1 VRLVV
6 EAPAIGGDAR
16 LGDSICVSGCCLS
29 VVAADADRLE
39 FQLGEETLAR
49 TALGTLAPGAGVNL
63 ERSLRLADRL
73 GGHLVTGHVDGV
85 GRLVSRVDAGEWSTC
100 RFAAPTRLLAQMA
113 EKGSIAVSGVSL
125 TVVGAAWATVRLL
138 DIGVDLV
145 LGVIMDRT
153 RTPWGR
159 YRVWMIIGGPI
170 LMVSVYQLFLAKA
183 GIGAGYLIFWLLVYY
198 LGTSIIG
205 LAHSAWGATLTKS
218 YDERSRVFGVLAAVG
233 VIV

>member
-1 VRLVV
+1 MQGEADTPRLRYSCPVVPRPPVARLMFTGLVETVGRIVAVLSEPPGVRLVV
-6 EAPAIGGDAR
+6 DAPAIGGDAR

-29 VVAADADRLE
+29 VVAANAHRLE

-49 TALGTLAPGAGVNL
+49 TALGALEAGAGVNL

-125 TVVGAAWATVRLL
+125 TVVDVATA
-138 DIGVDLV
+138 DFGV
-145 LGVIMDRT
+145 
-153 RTPWGR
+153 
-159 YRVWMIIGGPI
+159 
-170 LMVSVYQLFLAKA
+170 A
-183 GIGAGYLIFWLLVYY
+183 LIPHTL
-198 LGTSIIG
+198 
-205 LAHSAWGATLTKS
+205 GATTL
-218 YDERSRVFGVLAAVG
+218 GALAVG
-233 VIV
+233 DRVNLETDVIFKYVARFLEARDLCAAAGRA

>member
-1 VRLVV
+1 MFTGLVETVGRIIAVLSEPPGVRLVV
-6 EAPAIGGDAR
+6 QAPAIGGDAR

-49 TALGTLAPGAGVNL
+49 TALGTLAAGAGVNL

-85 GRLVSRVDAGEWSTC
+85 GRLVSRVDTGEWSTC

-125 TVVGAAWATVRLL
+125 TVVDVAAG
-138 DIGVDLV
+138 DFGV
-145 LGVIMDRT
+145 
-153 RTPWGR
+153 
-159 YRVWMIIGGPI
+159 
-170 LMVSVYQLFLAKA
+170 A
-183 GIGAGYLIFWLLVYY
+183 LIPHTL
-198 LGTSIIG
+198 
-205 LAHSAWGATLTKS
+205 GATTLG
-218 YDERSRVFGVLAAVG
+218 DLAVG
-233 VIV
+233 DPVNLETDVIFKYVARFLEARDPSAVAGRA